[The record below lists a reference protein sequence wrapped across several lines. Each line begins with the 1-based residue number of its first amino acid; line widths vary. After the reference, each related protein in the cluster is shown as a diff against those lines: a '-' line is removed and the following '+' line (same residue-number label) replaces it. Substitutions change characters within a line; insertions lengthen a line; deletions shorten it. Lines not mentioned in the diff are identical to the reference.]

1 MENSTSANE
10 ASDSGAGQSRE
21 TLVSN
26 LGALIRQHLRRS
38 RPPCFG
44 VSAIG
49 QVRQIGNH
57 KRPGQKMNGD
67 SSGNDFESPAVR
79 LRNGVH
85 VDRWSTKPDSP
96 AEDLKRRGREAQPP
110 IAAFHSGENRTPPT
124 LAPLCG
130 HDAPTEE
137 TPSVIGHHPGLPC
150 CRSTLVL
157 AGRPVVEQ
165 SAAHLPFAVAAGDGG
180 MFRPR
185 PNRVMK
191 IAVMVE
197 AAVAAARR

>member
-67 SSGNDFESPAVR
+67 SSGNDFESSSRAPPERRACRSV
-79 LRNGVH
+79 VH
-85 VDRWSTKPDSP
+85 KTRFPSRRSQAPRTRSP
-96 AEDLKRRGREAQPP
+96 APDRRLPQRREQDSADARAVVRPRRANRRNPVRHRPSPRPP
-110 IAAFHSGENRTPPT
+110 VLPFDARP
-124 LAPLCG
+124 CG
-130 HDAPTEE
+130 
-137 TPSVIGHHPGLPC
+137 S
-150 CRSTLVL
+150 
-157 AGRPVVEQ
+157 AGRGAIRGGISP
-165 SAAHLPFAVAAGDGG
+165 SPWLPGTGECFGRDRTVS
-180 MFRPR
+180 
-185 PNRVMK
+185 
-191 IAVMVE
+191 
-197 AAVAAARR
+197 